1 MENKYNNKNITIR
14 ENRKEVSPSHLLP
27 QLPVLVWKRI
37 TIKDTR
43 RLCENYWSLKII
55 VLLIKC
61 TIFAI
66 SFFLSKFSFTNIY
79 DSQDSK
85 EMGGNPLISLY
96 HSHPL
101 HKHLDISWAITAR
114 LEPGTFGFQTQVANH

>member
-1 MENKYNNKNITIR
+1 MWKLLKFNNHCIIDKVYNFCN
-14 ENRKEVSPSHLLP
+14 
-27 QLPVLVWKRI
+27 
-37 TIKDTR
+37 
-43 RLCENYWSLKII
+43 
-55 VLLIKC
+55 
-61 TIFAI
+61 F
-66 SFFLSKFSFTNIY
+66 FFLSKFSFTNIY

-101 HKHLDISWAITAR
+101 HKHLNISWAITAG